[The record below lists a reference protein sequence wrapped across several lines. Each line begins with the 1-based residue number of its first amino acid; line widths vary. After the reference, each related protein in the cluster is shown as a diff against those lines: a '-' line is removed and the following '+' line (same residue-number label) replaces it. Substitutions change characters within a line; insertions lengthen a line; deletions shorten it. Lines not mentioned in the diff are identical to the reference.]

1 MEQVHPKSWKDDQVK
16 AVRSAIQQ
24 EKLCKLSDEAHGNEL
39 ARLGS
44 GHLLLPWVTG
54 CAHGGFRE
62 AVNLQPKRFK
72 GWGPGWLP
80 TGVARAAINF
90 EGAGFG
96 GFDISY
102 KLHWLFRMPKS

>member
-1 MEQVHPKSWKDDQVK
+1 MRHMETK
-16 AVRSAIQQ
+16 
-24 EKLCKLSDEAHGNEL
+24 L

-62 AVNLQPKRFK
+62 AINLQPKRFK

-96 GFDISY
+96 GLI
-102 KLHWLFRMPKS
+102 